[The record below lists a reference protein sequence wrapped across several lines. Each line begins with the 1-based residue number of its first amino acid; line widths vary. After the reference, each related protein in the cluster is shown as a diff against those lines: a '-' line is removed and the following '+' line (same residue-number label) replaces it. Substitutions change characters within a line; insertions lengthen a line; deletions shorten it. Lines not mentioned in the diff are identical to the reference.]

1 MGLALGR
8 LPPFIGVP
16 TRRRIPLPWVVP
28 TSSGIVVFSLFNVAL
43 YIIGL
48 SYPCKFGLV
57 LFVDIRMV
65 RLDQS
70 IVFLFNFF
78 LGCISINP

>member
-1 MGLALGR
+1 MHWAE
-8 LPPFIGVP
+8 
-16 TRRRIPLPWVVP
+16 TRP
-28 TSSGIVVFSLFNVAL
+28 GDIVVFSLFNVAL

-48 SYPCKFGLV
+48 GYLCKFGLV

-70 IVFLFNFF
+70 IVCLFNVF